1 MTLYT
6 LFQSPQR
13 VIRQPLGVILLFT
26 TAGLSS
32 ARADGEPAAAND
44 DYWSHRK
51 QIDQA
56 HADRLT
62 SLATKCRDLDLE
74 AQANVTSDWFIRR
87 DPRRQYIFLPA
98 ESDPTQPADD
108 APKIVNQWH
117 AKFLEYRR
125 QHAAALFQLAERELH
140 ADRPTRAYQLLHE
153 VLHEDPDHERARGIL
168 AYRQVSGRWR
178 KPTGLVK
185 SRQGR
190 VSNSTLGFSA
200 GQYWIVESGHFSI
213 TTNHSEEAG
222 RRLVEQLE
230 ELYTVWQQLFFRYW
244 SSRAVLDRRFEG
256 KSATSRSLKRHKV
269 VLFRDR
275 QQYLDHLTP
284 LEPLI
289 EMTVGIYLEP
299 RKSAY
304 FYVGEESKE
313 HIWFHEIVH
322 QLFSETGRVPA
333 GVGLNTNFWIIE
345 GVALYMESLRRM
357 KHYYTVGGVDADRLQ
372 YARYRALN
380 EGYYVPLDQL
390 VVLGRRALQE
400 HKDIRRLYSQSAG
413 LAGFLMDYQ
422 RGVYRPA
429 MVDYLRTI
437 YQGRDRAGTLT
448 NVAGVPLSSL
458 DKQYHKF
465 LNVTD
470 DDLAFLASMPV
481 ARNLSLGRTAVTDAG
496 LRHLAGHTQLEW
508 VDVAHTQVGD
518 SGFAHL
524 KAAKNLNHLIAEY
537 TKITDVAL
545 QTIGS
550 LGNLE
555 ILDLTGTNVTDAGL
569 VHLASLTKLK
579 ELWLGGTRISDAGLV
594 HLEGLKNL
602 ETLDIHETNV
612 TADGWSRLK
621 RTLPSLKE

>member
-1 MTLYT
+1 
-6 LFQSPQR
+6 
-13 VIRQPLGVILLFT
+13 
-26 TAGLSS
+26 
-32 ARADGEPAAAND
+32 
-44 DYWSHRK
+44 
-51 QIDQA
+51 
-56 HADRLT
+56 
-62 SLATKCRDLDLE
+62 LDLQ
-74 AQANVTSDWFIRR
+74 AQANVTGAWFIPR
-87 DPRRQYIFLPA
+87 DPRRQYIFLPS
-98 ESDPTQPADD
+98 ESDPAQPADD
-108 APKIVNQWH
+108 APKIVHQWY

-125 QHAAALFQLAERELH
+125 QHAAALFELAERELH

-153 VLHEDPDHERARGIL
+153 VLHEDSDHEQAREIL
-168 AYRQVSGRWR
+168 GYRRVSDRWR
-178 KPTGLVK
+178 RPTGLIK
-185 SRQGR
+185 TRQGR
-190 VSNSTLGFSA
+190 VPNPSLGFGA

-230 ELYTVWQQLFFRYW
+230 ELHTVWQQLFFRYW
-244 SSRAVLDRRFEG
+244 SSRSVLERRFEG
-256 KSATSRSLKRHKV
+256 KGMTSRSLKRHKV

-284 LEPLI
+284 HEPLI
-289 EMTVGIYLEP
+289 EVTVGIYLEP

-357 KHYYTVGGVDADRLQ
+357 EHYCTIGGIDADRLQ

-380 EGYYVPLDQL
+380 EGFYVPLDQL

-400 HKDIRRLYSQSAG
+400 HAHIRRLYSQSAG

-422 RGVYRPA
+422 RGVYRSA
-429 MVDYLRTI
+429 VVDYLRTV
-437 YQGRDRAGTLT
+437 YQGRDRAGTLA
-448 NVAGVPLSSL
+448 NVAGVPLSAL
-458 DKQYHKF
+458 DKQYHEF

-481 ARNLSLGRTAVTDAG
+481 AKNLSLGRTAVTDAG
-496 LRHLAGHTQLEW
+496 LTHLAGHTQLEW

-518 SGFAHL
+518 SGLAHL
-524 KAAKNLNHLIAEY
+524 KAAKGLKHLIAEY
-537 TKITDVAL
+537 TKITDAAL
-545 QTIGS
+545 PTIGS
-550 LGNLE
+550 FDDLE
-555 ILDLTGTNVTDAGL
+555 ILDLTSTNVTDAGL
-569 VHLASLTKLK
+569 THLASLAKLR

-602 ETLDIHETNV
+602 ETLDIRETKV
-612 TADGWSRLK
+612 TADGWKRLK
-621 RTLPSLKE
+621 RVLPSLKE